1 MSEHEANDAEMEHTA
16 DDLIRLCYERIIRL
30 EAPKRVITG
39 TSD

>member
-1 MSEHEANDAEMEHTA
+1 MSQQEVDDAEMGHTG
-16 DDLIRLCYERIIRL
+16 DDLIRLCYERNIRL